1 MGIEL
6 HKAASYQVRI
16 SSLHVRLKRD
26 VAGCWNLG
34 RAAME
39 FADDVGR
46 PLQQRVVCNQHT
58 RDEIEKIRGIAKLTI
73 HDERAGNCPNLG

>member
-6 HKAASYQVRI
+6 DKAASYHVRI
-16 SSLHVRLKRD
+16 SSLRVRLKCD
-26 VAGCWNLG
+26 VGGCWNLG

-46 PLQQRVVCNQHT
+46 PVEHRVVCNQH
-58 RDEIEKIRGIAKLTI
+58 
-73 HDERAGNCPNLG
+73 

>member
-6 HKAASYQVRI
+6 DKAASYHVRI
-16 SSLHVRLKRD
+16 SSLHVRLKCD
-26 VAGCWNLG
+26 IAGCWNLG

-46 PLQQRVVCNQHT
+46 PVEHRVVCNQHT
-58 RDEIEKIRGIAKLTI
+58 QDEIEKVKGVAKLTI
-73 HDERAGNCPNLG
+73 HDERAGRLAR